1 MLRQLNRLSRK
12 HTVEA
17 SPPSRE
23 KKVYNIRA
31 RHKNKTL
38 SVLLFKP
45 CVFQRIKYRCFV
57 SSFSISFRHRRYT
70 HQALNLLQHK
80 LSLAGQEGLQ
90 QPKRSVCLLG
100 KLQVTLPC
108 ISADTRHQRM
118 QWYQADQSQLL
129 WSVLVQYAVTFLGRC
144 MSGYSTEHASMQRLH
159 HRYSMD
165 STQKN
170 ESSLTLVF
178 VRCVKQNINSSVL
191 NLRKSAKLNHILK
204 RLPSR
209 KAWTVTQLQVCETQ
223 ERACLLQWK
232 RGCYCFTF
240 SHLICNIQYR
250 GMLVNHTF

>member
-1 MLRQLNRLSRK
+1 MSVWIWIKACRAPQGQVVALVGRMHAGPLESLGVLLLLWKTILMLRQLNRLSRK

-129 WSVLVQYAVTFLGRC
+129 
-144 MSGYSTEHASMQRLH
+144 
-159 HRYSMD
+159 
-165 STQKN
+165 
-170 ESSLTLVF
+170 
-178 VRCVKQNINSSVL
+178 
-191 NLRKSAKLNHILK
+191 
-204 RLPSR
+204 
-209 KAWTVTQLQVCETQ
+209 
-223 ERACLLQWK
+223 
-232 RGCYCFTF
+232 
-240 SHLICNIQYR
+240 
-250 GMLVNHTF
+250 